1 MPPKGSHCG
10 KSREV
15 PPKRATPWNN
25 FFKSYYTS
33 FRNQNLGKEE
43 AEIRKE
49 FALLYSKLTEAE
61 KANYAD
67 IVHGTEICYAKS
79 GELQGESEADNDKA
93 RELKSR
99 CSFDCLSRIG
109 NVLTEDQKEAV
120 RQVGFGTFLRQNSAL
135 L

>member
-1 MPPKGSHCG
+1 MPPKGSHRG

-25 FFKSYYTS
+25 FFKSHYTS
-33 FRNQNLGKEE
+33 FRNQNLGKKRQRSVRNLHCC
-43 AEIRKE
+43 IQ
-49 FALLYSKLTEAE
+49 SEAE

-67 IVHGTEICYAKS
+67 FGHDTEIHHAES

-99 CSFDCLSRIG
+99 C
-109 NVLTEDQKEAV
+109 
-120 RQVGFGTFLRQNSAL
+120 
-135 L
+135 